1 MGDRIF
7 SSLSAVSPRRVTNPT
22 EQLNQSDPLQSP
34 SDDTRAL
41 SFVDD
46 VAVEVITV
54 TDYAEVELGT
64 STDGEVVMSE
74 SCCEGTD
81 TSTVAEDSLVLLPNK
96 KSRWGEES
104 TVEARGEETQEKAAG
119 GLTDAIF
126 PEENRDDFLSSQH
139 RISKGPHDCPDCK
152 KKFKFA
158 SSLIAHRVIHTGER
172 PYRCNDCGRCFSF
185 RQSLDR
191 HRHTH
196 KTGRKYNCVVCG
208 ETFQS
213 VSARTEH
220 KQTHMDDGTYACHQC
235 SKKFNGELALARHL
249 KNHTDDHNANKPAEG
264 HKCGQEVVG
273 DERVGKAPVTP
284 AEPDSRVLADD
295 NGEGDPENAEVQ
307 SSECSTAEP
316 EAAAPEFDNNFI
328 STVKVR
334 TSGRKRKPTMKI
346 QVINLQK
353 HMATKRR
360 SITKASSLELKPL
373 PFNW

>member
-1 MGDRIF
+1 M
-7 SSLSAVSPRRVTNPT
+7 TNPT
-22 EQLNQSDPLQSP
+22 EQLKQSDPLHGL
-34 SDDTRAL
+34 SDDPHTV

-46 VAVEVITV
+46 VAVEIITV

-64 STDGEVVMSE
+64 STDIEVLMGE

-81 TSTVAEDSLVLLPNK
+81 TSTVAEDSLVVLPNEK
-96 KSRWGEES
+96 TRGVQENK
-104 TVEARGEETQEKAAG
+104 VEARGEERQEKAAS
-119 GLTDAIF
+119 GLTNIIF
-126 PEENRDDFLSSQH
+126 PEANRDDLLSSQH
-139 RISKGPHDCPDCK
+139 RMSVGPHDCPDCK

-172 PYRCNDCGRCFSF
+172 PHRCNDCGRCFSF

-208 ETFQS
+208 ETFHS

-220 KQTHMDDGTYACHQC
+220 KQTHLEDGVYACHQC

-249 KNHTDDHNANKPAEG
+249 KTHTDDHTVNNPTEG
-264 HKCGQEVVG
+264 HKDGQGVVG
-273 DERVGKAPVTP
+273 DESVSEAPVTP
-284 AEPDSRVLADD
+284 TEPNSQMLVDD
-295 NGEGDPENAEVQ
+295 NGEGDLENAEVQ
-307 SSECSTAEP
+307 SSDRPTAEP
-316 EAAAPEFDNNFI
+316 EAAAPEFAKKFI
-328 STVKVR
+328 TPVKVR

-360 SITKASSLELKPL
+360 KITKASSPELKPL